1 MEESQKKARKS
12 HCHTAALSARLSVP
26 RQGVWRPRS
35 YYCGNKCSYPRAP
48 LKKLSGRQKEIS
60 DYPNLERSFVLITRN
75 EMPQKCMSNSRSLL
89 KSDKVTDEEILE
101 KVSKV
106 AKQEQERQGKLKTRV
121 HSVQST
127 ENADTTLEAPKTELK
142 NKIQPQKGKLYDE
155 VVELR
160 SEVKALKAVLAERDI
175 RDRKPRSG
183 EFVRRP
189 RGCESCRSEGIGDRC
204 RHCFKCGGINHFA
217 RGCRSLVQGNWPG
230 SL

>member
-1 MEESQKKARKS
+1 M
-12 HCHTAALSARLSVP
+12 
-26 RQGVWRPRS
+26 
-35 YYCGNKCSYPRAP
+35 
-48 LKKLSGRQKEIS
+48 S
-60 DYPNLERSFVLITRN
+60 DYPNLEKSFVLITRN
-75 EMPQKCMSNSRSLL
+75 VMPLKCMSNSRSLL
-89 KSDKVTDEEILE
+89 KVQQITQSNHVTDEEILE

-127 ENADTTLEAPKTELK
+127 GNADTTLEAPKTELK
-142 NKIQPQKGKLYDE
+142 NKVQPHKGKLFDE
-155 VVELR
+155 VVELK

-189 RGCESCRSEGIGDRC
+189 RGCEACRSEGIRTDADTLSNVVA
-204 RHCFKCGGINHFA
+204 INHFA
-217 RGCRSLVQGNWPG
+217 RGCRSLGQGNWPG